1 MSYLL
6 TNGEGPALSTKILT
20 FQNIKKFL
28 KALKEEEIPEDKN
41 GYETI
46 ELKYVTCFE
55 TTLVFEI
62 SNINLIP

>member
-28 KALKEEEIPEDKN
+28 KTLKEEESSEEKN
-41 GYETI
+41 GHETI

-55 TTLVFEI
+55 TTLVEH
-62 SNINLIP
+62 LQ